1 MRPQEKTP
9 RLPREVMSCRS
20 GNPADLPAF
29 TGESRGFAS
38 PDPSGFAP
46 TEALTSVLFNCVAPV
61 SKSQC
66 PWVVKEFQREWD
78 DTARKVSAVLAN
90 LRRTAGKPAATRPES
105 TREMV

>member
-38 PDPSGFAP
+38 PDLSGFAP
-46 TEALTSVLFNCVAPV
+46 TEAIKRPLFSCVASE
-61 SKSQC
+61 SKAQRLM
-66 PWVVKEFQREWD
+66 VVKEFERE
-78 DTARKVSAVLAN
+78 
-90 LRRTAGKPAATRPES
+90 
-105 TREMV
+105 